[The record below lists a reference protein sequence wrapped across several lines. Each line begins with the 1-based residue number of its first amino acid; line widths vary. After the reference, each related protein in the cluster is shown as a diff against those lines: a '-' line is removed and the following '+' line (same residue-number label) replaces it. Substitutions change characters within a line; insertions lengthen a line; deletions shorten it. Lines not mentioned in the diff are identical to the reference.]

1 MNTVQTKTLPPM
13 INLDLFLAEACT
25 QKVKCSVFM
34 VNGVKL
40 EGFISAITFESNPG
54 GPVNGFL
61 LSISRQSVPG
71 GDHHQSTQLV
81 RLAAVATVLP
91 TKDLGLVPELEF
103 NQ

>member
-1 MNTVQTKTLPPM
+1 MNTLQVKTLPPM
-13 INLDLFLAEACT
+13 IDLDLFLAAACT

-40 EGFISAITFESNPG
+40 EGYISAITFEAG
-54 GPVNGFL
+54 QGPVNGFL
-61 LSISRQSVPG
+61 LSIARQNVPG
-71 GDHHQSTQLV
+71 GEHHNSTQLV

-91 TKDLGLVPELEF
+91 TKDLGLVPEMEF